1 MDFAFD
7 LWSFDDEK
15 ASAEPILDRVEDGT
29 MPCDETWSENEL
41 QVLRLWIA
49 VRYPS

>member
-1 MDFAFD
+1 MDFIFD

-15 ASAEPILDRVEDGT
+15 TNVEPILDRVEDGT
-29 MPCDETWSENEL
+29 MPFHETWSENEL